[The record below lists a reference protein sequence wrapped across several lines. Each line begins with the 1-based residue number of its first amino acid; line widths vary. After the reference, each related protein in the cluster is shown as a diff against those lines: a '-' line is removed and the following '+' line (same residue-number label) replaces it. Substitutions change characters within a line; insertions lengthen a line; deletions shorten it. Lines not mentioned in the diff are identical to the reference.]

1 MSFIL
6 FSSIHCPSVRWTC
19 MHRHLPCPESE
30 CVSCSVVSASLWPH
44 GLLPASLLC
53 PWDSP
58 GKNTGVGSHFLLQG
72 IFPTQDRTQVSWVA
86 GGFFTMWADKIFFFL
101 ILNLQALPGSPP
113 DRFEMCSRQLGDTGN
128 WGLITQR
135 QFQRVREGL
144 PAALVAEP
152 ERCSLCREQPA
163 LLGFVWVSGVRL
175 FRVDQA
181 GAMPGVGSSG
191 SRWSRVAW

>member
-1 MSFIL
+1 MSCIL

-86 GGFFTMWADKIFFFL
+86 GGFLTIWADKIFFFL
-101 ILNLQALPGSPP
+101 ILNLQGLPGSPL
-113 DRFEMCSRQLGDTGN
+113 DRFEMCFRQLGDTGN
-128 WGLITQR
+128 WGLITEG

-152 ERCSLCREQPA
+152 GAVLALQGAACSPR
-163 LLGFVWVSGVRL
+163 VRL
-175 FRVDQA
+175 GEWCALVSC
-181 GAMPGVGSSG
+181 GPSG
-191 SRWSRVAW
+191 SDAWCGLFWKPVV

>member
-19 MHRHLPCPESE
+19 THRHLPPLESE
-30 CVSCSVVSASLWPH
+30 RVSRSVVSASLWPH

-72 IFPTQDRTQVSWVA
+72 IFPTQDWTWVSCVA
-86 GGFFTMWADKIFFFL
+86 GGFFTIWADKIFFFL
-101 ILNLQALPGSPP
+101 ILNLQGLPGSPP

-128 WGLITQR
+128 WGLITEG
-135 QFQRVREGL
+135 QFQRVGEGL
-144 PAALVAEP
+144 PAALVAE
-152 ERCSLCREQPA
+152 LGAVLA
-163 LLGFVWVSGVRL
+163 L
-175 FRVDQA
+175 
-181 GAMPGVGSSG
+181 
-191 SRWSRVAW
+191 